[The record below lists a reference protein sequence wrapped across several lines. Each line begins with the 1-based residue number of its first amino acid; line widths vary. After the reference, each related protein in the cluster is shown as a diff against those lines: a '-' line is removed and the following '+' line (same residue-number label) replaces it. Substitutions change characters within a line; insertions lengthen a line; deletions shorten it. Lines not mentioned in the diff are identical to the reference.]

1 MYLKKIIVLDLDGTI
16 LNSDRKISNITKK
29 YLKELKNK
37 GYIIVIVTGRIYAS
51 ALKATE
57 GAEFANYVISDTGA
71 CVYDRSSSKPIF
83 SSFIDRS
90 VATKMFDYFN
100 DNCRYIDFCDKNTIY
115 KYSNEAEYSDIVE
128 TSKDKKYILDNCNN
142 ISHITISMSK
152 NELVVSVYEDIKKR
166 FNDLEVIIMQDSFA
180 DRKWIE
186 ITAKSVSK
194 YESIR
199 KLVNYLN
206 YKNEDVIAFGDGLND
221 MEMLEKCGY
230 GVALVNALSEVKDK
244 AKDVTKFD
252 HNHDGVVNYLKE
264 HLYDKEV
271 R

>member
-1 MYLKKIIVLDLDGTI
+1 MKKIIVLDLDGTI
-16 LNSDRKISNITKK
+16 LNSDRKISNTTKN
-29 YLKELKNK
+29 YLKELKNN
-37 GYIIVIVTGRIYAS
+37 GYIIVIATGRIYAS

-71 CVYDRSSSKPIF
+71 CVYDRGNSKTIF
-83 SSFIDRS
+83 SSFVNKS
-90 VATKMFDYFN
+90 VAIKMFDYFN

-128 TSKDKKYILDNCNN
+128 TSKDKEFILNNCNN
-142 ISHITISMSK
+142 ISHITIAMNT
-152 NELVVSVYEDIKKR
+152 NEQVMKVYDDIKNK
-166 FNDLEVIIMQDSFA
+166 FNNIEVIIMQDSFA

-186 ITAKSVSK
+186 ITAKGVSK

-199 KLVNYLN
+199 KLTNYLN
-206 YKNEDVIAFGDGLND
+206 YKNEEVIAFGDGLND
-221 MEMLEKCGY
+221 IEMLEKCGY
-230 GVALVNALSEVKDK
+230 GVALFNALSEVKYK

-271 R
+271 G